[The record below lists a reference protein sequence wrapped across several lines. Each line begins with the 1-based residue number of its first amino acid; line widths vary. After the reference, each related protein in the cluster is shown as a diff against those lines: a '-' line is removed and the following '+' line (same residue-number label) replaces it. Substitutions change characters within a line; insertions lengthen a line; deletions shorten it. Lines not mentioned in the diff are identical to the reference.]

1 MENTYG
7 VVVDR
12 IRRGLPLSQ
21 HQRETLKRCGLAEE
35 DFRNQKSDAEK
46 AAILNAHT
54 KFDCMDCLP
63 KPKPAPAVPSQPEV
77 SRGEQEIKRDLLESL
92 IRQHLV
98 KAGEMDKRATRRAG
112 KGRTEMSKEK
122 LFNVVA
128 RSLDDGSERLIA
140 EGLTKRNADAIVLM
154 AVMRRGCDEECF
166 LTVEVQP

>member
-63 KPKPAPAVPSQPEV
+63 KPARLRAEAALKAA
-77 SRGEQEIKRDLLESL
+77 EQLLEIAASL
-92 IRQHLV
+92 P
-98 KAGEMDKRATRRAG
+98 ATEGE
-112 KGRTEMSKEK
+112 EK
-122 LFNVVA
+122 
-128 RSLDDGSERLIA
+128 
-140 EGLTKRNADAIVLM
+140 
-154 AVMRRGCDEECF
+154 
-166 LTVEVQP
+166 